1 MKKFFTF
8 VFASC
13 LGFVLASVVVMGIM
27 GIMFGAIASAAGGG
41 SKTTVSKN
49 SVLSLNLANVVPEKT
64 NNITPDPMNFDFDQK
79 KTVGLYDMV
88 RTIEMAKDDDKIKGI
103 YMNLTSASMGSAT
116 ASVVRESLIDFKDS
130 GKFIYTYADFYSQ
143 GAYYMASVA
152 DSIFVNPLGAVE
164 FKGYAATIP
173 FFKDMLDRLGVKMQI
188 FYVGGFKSATE
199 PYRYNEMSENNRLQ
213 VREYIGGLYDIFKK
227 DISKSRNIPEA
238 KLQEIADGYL
248 LRNADDAIEYGFV
261 DGKVYKDQM
270 IDILK
275 EKLGIADDKDIK
287 TVGLADYS
295 SKLKLD
301 FKSKDKIAVVF
312 AEGSIVD
319 GNGEAGSI
327 GGKKYAKLI
336 RKIRKDEKVKAIV
349 LRVNSG
355 GGSAFA
361 SEEIWR
367 ELEVAK
373 EQGLPVIASMGD
385 VAASGG
391 YYISAGADTI
401 LAEPNTITGSIG
413 VFGMIPS
420 AQKMLKEKL
429 GVSFDTVKTAN
440 LAQGITPFFDISEG
454 EGTVIQEGVDEIYEI
469 FLKRVGEGRGMT
481 RDEAHAVAQ
490 GRVWT
495 GAKALELGLV
505 DVMGGLDDAIA
516 IAAEKAELGEKYKVS
531 QYPVT
536 KEPLQA
542 FIDNLT
548 GKNASASVKA
558 EMIKSELGDE
568 AYEVYKMMKDVK
580 GMEGVQARMPYE
592 IHMF

>member
-1 MKKFFTF
+1 MKKFLTF

-13 LGFVLASVVVMGIM
+13 LGVILASVVV
-27 GIMFGAIASAAGGG
+27 FGLMAVMLAAAAGSAGGG
-41 SKTTVSKN
+41 SKATVSKN
-49 SVLSLNLANVVPEKT
+49 SVLSLDLNKAVPEKT
-64 NNITPDPMNFDFDQK
+64 NNIPADPMNFSFDQD
-79 KTVGLYDMV
+79 KTVGLYDLV
-88 RTIEMAKDDDKIKGI
+88 RTVEMAKDDEKIKGI
-103 YMNLTSASMGSAT
+103 YMDLSGVAMGSAT
-116 ASVVRESLIDFKDS
+116 SSVVRDALIDFKDS
-130 GKFIYTYADFYSQ
+130 GKFIYSYADNYSQ
-143 GAYYMASVA
+143 GSYYLASTA
-152 DSIFVNPLGAVE
+152 DSIFVNPLGGVE
-164 FKGYAATIP
+164 FKGFAATVP

-199 PYRYNEMSENNRLQ
+199 PYRYNEMSENSKLQ
-213 VREYIGGLYDIFKK
+213 TREYIGGLYKIFLA
-227 DISKSRNIPEA
+227 DISESRNIPVA

-248 LRNADDAIEYGFV
+248 LRNADDALEYGFA
-261 DGKVYKDQM
+261 DKAVYKDQM

-275 EKLGIADDKDIK
+275 EKLDVKAEDDIK
-287 TVGLADYS
+287 SIGLSAYS
-295 SKLKLD
+295 TKLKTD
-301 FKSKDKIAVVF
+301 FKAKEKIAVVF

-319 GNGEAGSI
+319 GNGEPGSI

-336 RKIRKDEKVKAIV
+336 RKIRKDEQVKAIV
-349 LRVNSG
+349 IRVNSG

-373 EQGLPVIASMGD
+373 EQGITVIASMGD

-429 GVSFDTVKTAN
+429 GVSFDTVKTAQM
-440 LAQGITPFFDISEG
+440 AQGISPFFDIEENEG
-454 EGTVIQEGVDEIYEI
+454 ALIQQGVDEIYEI

-495 GAKALELGLV
+495 GTKALELGLV
-505 DVMGGLDDAIA
+505 DVMGGLDDAIE
-516 IAAEKAELGEKYKVS
+516 IAAEKAGLEKYKIA

-536 KEPLQA
+536 KEPMQA
-542 FIDNLT
+542 FIESIT
-548 GKNASASVKA
+548 GQSASASIKG
-558 EMIKSELGDE
+558 EMIRSELGTE
-568 AYEVYKMMKDVK
+568 GYKIYQMMKEMRE
-580 GMEGVQARMPYE
+580 MEGVQAKMPYE
-592 IHMF
+592 IHNF